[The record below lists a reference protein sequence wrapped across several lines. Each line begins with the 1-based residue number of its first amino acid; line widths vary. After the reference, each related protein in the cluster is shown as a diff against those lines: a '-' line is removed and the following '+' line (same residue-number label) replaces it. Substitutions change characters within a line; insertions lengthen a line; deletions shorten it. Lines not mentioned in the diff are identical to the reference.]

1 MKAINLNSAISVT
14 ILTISGRDT
23 IYLLERNPELI
34 IREYSHFYKLLRQ
47 LIQFNSK
54 GKTPQF

>member
-14 ILTISGRDT
+14 ISTISGRDT
-23 IYLLERNPELI
+23 IYLLERHPELI

-47 LIQFNSK
+47 LIQFNGK
-54 GKTPQF
+54 GKMPQF